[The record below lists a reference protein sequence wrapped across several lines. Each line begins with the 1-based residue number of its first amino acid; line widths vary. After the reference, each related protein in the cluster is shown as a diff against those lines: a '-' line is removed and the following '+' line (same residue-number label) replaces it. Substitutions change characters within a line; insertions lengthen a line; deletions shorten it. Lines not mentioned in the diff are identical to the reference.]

1 MGIEI
6 WHNPAEGTGRGH
18 FANAFLRSVKD
29 GDLDRGLG
37 KVGINFIHGKTR
49 KGYFN
54 VLRVDGVYY
63 DLARMRM
70 NDPIRRAIET
80 HDLVIYQSS
89 FSKIF
94 AEKMLGVIARKDCV
108 IHNGT
113 GMSPHEQ
120 NLDRED
126 IIVASSRWRT
136 NKRPKAIARAFVH
149 ASDEL
154 GMVAKLVFVGDV
166 DQASRVGHPNIHYIG
181 SKNHDDMRSLYHRA
195 KLMVHVCH
203 LDSCPNSVVEGL
215 RMGLPVLCN
224 NIGGTKE
231 LIDENCMTSNIDRE
245 FTFRPIASMDQV
257 GDDAV
262 DHIMLGRDMSIAF
275 KQCNIKYRED
285 MSMTSCASKYAE
297 AIRKNI

>member
-1 MGIEI
+1 MGVDI
-6 WHNPAEGTGRGH
+6 WHNPSDGTGRGH
-18 FANAFLRSVKD
+18 FANAFLRSVRD

-54 VLRVDGVYY
+54 VLRLDGVYY

-94 AEKMLGVIARKDCV
+94 AEKMLGVRARKDCV

-113 GMSPHEQ
+113 GMAPCEKTCE
-120 NLDRED
+120 RED
-126 IIVASSRWRT
+126 IIVTSSRWRT

-149 ASDEL
+149 ASDDL
-154 GMVAKLVFVGDV
+154 GMIAKLVFVGDV
-166 DQASRVGHPNIHYIG
+166 DPSSRICHPNIDYVG
-181 SKNHDDMRSLYHRA
+181 SKNHDDIRNLYHRA

-203 LDSCPNSVVEGL
+203 IDSCSNSVVEGL

-224 NIGGTKE
+224 NIGGTRE
-231 LIDENCMTSNIDRE
+231 LIGENCMISNIDRE
-245 FTFRPIASMDQV
+245 FSFRPVANMDQV
-257 GDDAV
+257 GDDSI
-262 DHIMLGRDMSIAF
+262 DHRILGSDMNSAL
-275 KQCNIKYRED
+275 KKCYIKYRED
-285 MSMTSCASKYAE
+285 MSMTSCAVKYVE